1 MDRQILIPTLLVLAL
16 GVGSL
21 GYAWFDSHRADGVHV
36 SVDSRGVTV
45 VRPVNPDG

>member
-1 MDRQILIPTLLVLAL
+1 MDRQILIPTFLVLVL

-21 GYAWFDSHRADGVHV
+21 GYAWLDSRGGGNGVHV

-45 VRPVNPDG
+45 ERN

>member
-1 MDRQILIPTLLVLAL
+1 MDRQILIPTILVLAL

-21 GYAWFDSHRADGVHV
+21 GYAWLDSRANGNGVHV

-45 VRPVNPDG
+45 ERN